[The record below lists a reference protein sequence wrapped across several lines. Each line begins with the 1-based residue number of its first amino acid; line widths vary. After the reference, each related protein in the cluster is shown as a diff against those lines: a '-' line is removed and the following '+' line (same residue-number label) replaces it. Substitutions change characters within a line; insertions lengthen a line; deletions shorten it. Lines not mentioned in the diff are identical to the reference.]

1 MSTALTCPDFMD
13 GRGCGH
19 FQPIDDGLA
28 AARDAL
34 RDHLRGQHGGHVWTE
49 DQVDRAARQAKPRS
63 LQEVRRLLAKAKAD
77 HLAKWGR

>member
-19 FQPIDDGLA
+19 IQPIDGDLA
-28 AARDAL
+28 AARAAL
-34 RDHLRGQHGGHVWTE
+34 RNHLQGRHGGYMWTRE
-49 DQVDRAARQAKPRS
+49 QAERAARQAKPRS
-63 LQEVRRLLAKAKAD
+63 LDTARRLLAKAHRD